1 MEMLGMRARRMEA
14 EPAAV
19 QQSKV
24 RASVK
29 TIRIHGE
36 TLRKIKKLLGEMNQ
50 GDECRLNS

>member
-1 MEMLGMRARRMEA
+1 MLGMRARRMEA